1 MSNLILSDASDL
13 KIIRVV
19 DPVPPE
25 GWEPEYDEGTGYAYF
40 TPAKG
45 TGYRTYQ
52 FKLNSLLQGDLS
64 NVKIQSMNVIEI
76 FSLSFSPILSTR
88 IYPASFNEN
97 DKLIFNITCDRAYQ
111 HPLGEEINVE
121 YDRDET
127 TSLLVL
133 QIIYVNNSSENKHY
147 IYHVLAHTEGY
158 LEITRDKSTLTRAII
173 NDGQDDLY
181 LGNFSS
187 TYFNPTALKLGP
199 DGCNIVEDW
208 VEYGEELLDVFTKE
222 TYFNSEKFPTKDE
235 CIILIED
242 GFLNDPSGDFINP
255 TYPIPTFSIVKSHS

>member
-25 GWEPEYDEGTGYAYF
+25 GWEPEYGGSGYAYF
-40 TPAKG
+40 TPVNG

-76 FSLSFSPILSTR
+76 LSDISSYRTK

-111 HPLGEEINVE
+111 HPLEEEINVE
-121 YDRDET
+121 YDRDYT

-158 LEITRDKSTLTRAII
+158 LESTGEKSTLTRTII

-181 LGNFSS
+181 LG
-187 TYFNPTALKLGP
+187 YFTLGYIPTALKLGP

-208 VEYGEELLDVFTKE
+208 VEYGEGELLAE

-242 GFLNDPSGDFINP
+242 GYLMDPLLDELNPS
-255 TYPIPTFSIVKSHS
+255 YPIATFSIVKSHS